1 MRRRRHIIGTLA
13 IAALLLPVL
22 FLRYGLAG
30 WAVRCAVGISI
41 TSAYIS
47 LLRVVLKG
55 MNPSKNAH

>member
-47 LLRVVLKG
+47 FCELRLRE
-55 MNPSKNAH
+55 